1 MSLYGS
7 SNSTPGINIAQLL
20 ALLSA
25 GGNQAGKP
33 LPNAAP
39 AFNSPTGGAYGGVT
53 PPNFGGGAMM
63 PQGAA
68 GGGMNMSQMLP
79 LLMMMNKNNNS
90 NSGGGGGGGKGGS
103 GGLLGSLFGGKGGA
117 APTAMD
123 MMSYG
128 GLGDAASANSIA
140 AMAGGFG

>member
-1 MSLYGS
+1 MSLYG

-25 GGNQAGKP
+25 GGSGYGKP

-39 AFNSPTGGAYGGVT
+39 VFGSGNGGSYGSGVT
-53 PPNFGGGAMM
+53 PANFGGGAMM
-63 PQGAA
+63 PGSGS

-90 NSGGGGGGGKGGS
+90 NSGGGGGGKGGS